1 LKTHHQFL
9 RFGLVGVL
17 NTGIH
22 LGVVMLVLAH
32 TPWHQMGANALA
44 YIVASSF
51 SYLVNARWSFGAKH
65 HWRGFLRFQGVT
77 ILGFFA
83 STLLGYLGDLMAW
96 HYLFTV
102 FLVAL
107 TVPALSFS
115 LHRSYTFVHAAPKP
129 VQPPDCFQR
138 FPKVRPPLPEAYRAI
153 YEREYIANRTKGG
166 AANRIARF
174 LESWM
179 HRQVAATAPGTPR
192 APHAILELGAGS
204 LNHLPWEQGYDRYDV
219 VEPFK
224 ALYETSPQRDRVHQ
238 FYASLAEVP
247 KDQRYDRVISIAVL
261 EHLTDLPAEIARAAS
276 HLNADGLFCAGIPS
290 EGAWL
295 WEMAWKY
302 GTGLAFKRRTGLDYA
317 VLMRHEHVNTAQ
329 EIEACIRYC
338 FTDVT
343 VKRFPLP
350 LKPLSLYTFIQAK
363 GCKWTVNGDRPP
375 LEVCP
380 HLLSHHAL
388 E

>member
-51 SYLVNARWSFGAKH
+51 SYLVNARWSFGARR

-77 ILGFFA
+77 VLGFFA

-107 TVPALSFS
+107 IVPALSFS
-115 LHRSYTFVHAAPKP
+115 LHRSYTFRHAPPQAG
-129 VQPPDCFQR
+129 QLPDCFAH
-138 FPKVRPPLPEAYRAI
+138 FPKTRPPLPPSYRAI
-153 YEREYIANRTKGG
+153 HEREYIANRTEGG
-166 AANRIARF
+166 VANRIARF

-179 HRQVAATAPGTPR
+179 HRQVAATAPGR
-192 APHAILELGAGS
+192 AHAILELGAGS
-204 LNHLPWEQGYDRYDV
+204 LNHLPWEQAYQRYDV

-224 ALYETSPQRDRVHQ
+224 ALYEASPQRDRIHQ

-261 EHLTDLPAEIARAAS
+261 EHLLDLPAEVARAAS
-276 HLNADGLFCAGIPS
+276 HLHADGVFCAGIPS

-295 WEMAWKY
+295 WKMAWKY

-317 VLMRHEHVNTAQ
+317 VVMRHEHVNTAQ
-329 EIEACIRYC
+329 EIEACVRY
-338 FTDVT
+338 FFADVT

-350 LKPLSLYTFIQAK
+350 FKPLSLYTFVEGK
-363 GCKWTVNGDRPP
+363 RGVKGDRPP
-375 LEVCP
+375 TEVCP
-380 HLLSHHAL
+380 LLHLR
-388 E
+388 